1 MRTLFAAVILSVV
14 SSCGAGQVGGFEA
27 QDESSLSADRLVVEG
42 CIEAQVAAFANT
54 SIDDAQ
60 LNGELDACLV
70 EAGLSQSALSSNNS
84 QSCSTSNN
92 NGVCTIKKCSN
103 GVCTTSTASADQCKC
118 NNSSGGGNG
127 AGGNGGGGNGGG
139 GNGGG
144 SKGDYRNIGRACGS
158 ASDCGSSL
166 SCYSPYT
173 GLGKY
178 CLPRR

>member
-1 MRTLFAAVILSVV
+1 MRTLFAAIIISVV

-27 QDESSLSADRLVVEG
+27 QDESSQAADRLVVEG
-42 CIEAQVAAFANT
+42 CIQAQLAAFENS

-60 LNGELDACLV
+60 LNGELDACIV

-84 QSCSTSNN
+84 QSCSTSVN

-103 GVCTTSTASADQCKC
+103 GACTTSTASPDNCKC
-118 NNSSGGGNG
+118 SNSSGGGNG
-127 AGGNGGGGNGGG
+127 GNGGNG
-139 GNGGG
+139 GGG
-144 SKGDYRNIGRACGS
+144 SKGDYRNIGRSCGS

-166 SCYSPYT
+166 NCYSPYS